1 MKKSEV
7 QHTSR
12 GFEFIE
18 FKDLSGNPCSLQQ
31 SSFAGCQDPGTS
43 AIWVGCD
50 SADPKVLASKAGEF
64 GIETQETTGWVSYP
78 IPEDVLLTTRMHLDR
93 KQVEGLIEVLQR
105 WLQKGSFKE

>member
-1 MKKSEV
+1 M
-7 QHTSR
+7 
-12 GFEFIE
+12 
-18 FKDLSGNPCSLQQ
+18 
-31 SSFAGCQDPGTS
+31 
-43 AIWVGCD
+43 
-50 SADPKVLASKAGEF
+50 LASKAGEF